1 MSKATGCRQRA
12 VVFDFGAVLFRW
24 QPAELLQG
32 VVPEHAPDRA
42 SAVALGGQIF
52 QSFTPDSDWAQFDLG
67 RVEAAE
73 LAQRIGRRTGLPVDA
88 VARVIHAACQHLV
101 VLPDSLA
108 LMRGLKAAGHRVF
121 YLSNMPLSYADHLE
135 RVNPFI
141 GEFED
146 GIYSSRVGL
155 MKPWPALFQMA
166 QARFGLDAVSQTL
179 FIDDNAHNIAACEDH
194 GWEGLHFMDAA
205 QAEGELV
212 RRGWLSL
219 TS

>member
-1 MSKATGCRQRA
+1 MSGSTERRHRA

-24 QPAELLQG
+24 QPADLLLG
-32 VVPEHAPDRA
+32 VVPEHAPDRDTA
-42 SAVALGGQIF
+42 AALGGQIF
-52 QSFTPDSDWAQFDLG
+52 QSFTPESDWAQFDLG

-88 VARVIHAACQHLV
+88 VARVIEAACQHLV

-108 LMRGLKAAGHRVF
+108 LMRALKAAGHRLF
-121 YLSNMPLSYADHLE
+121 FLSNMPLSYADHLE

-166 QARFGLDAVSQTL
+166 HAQFGLDQVGQTL

-194 GWEGLHFMDAA
+194 GWQGLHFQDAA
-205 QAEGELV
+205 QARHELI

-219 TS
+219 AA